1 MRSEGGTGSGL
12 KRMEAVRGQ
21 EEGAAKALRLVPLRR
36 GREHQDLC
44 PQAGERKQQE
54 EQRGRRTKWPD
65 CARP

>member
-12 KRMEAVRGQ
+12 KRMEAGEGQ

-54 EQRGRRTKWPD
+54 NSWRRTKWPD